1 MNEEA
6 LSRMY
11 LKETSFGSLMRRRVF
26 NVLLVASRYDA
37 FMMEEDGRVE
47 EQLYNEYV
55 ALNLSSPPRVTR
67 VSTIGEALLA
77 MRAKSFD
84 IVIAMPGGDIGE
96 TFDGAAALKNE
107 FPAVP
112 IVVLTAFSK
121 EVSRRLKEQDMSK
134 VDFVF
139 SWLGN
144 MDLLLAIIKLMED
157 SLNADDITEVGVQ
170 MIMVVEDSVRFYSAV
185 LPHIYRFLLTQSV
198 LFSTEALNQ
207 HERMLRMRGR
217 PKVMLARN
225 YEEATALYRRYGS
238 NMLGVISDVSFM
250 HGGRKDSEAGL
261 DLARWIRRQ
270 DPYLPIIIES
280 SESANAAKVGDFG
293 GVFVDKNSKKLGM
306 DLGRAIMD
314 NFGFGNFVV
323 RDPADGQPIMTIRN
337 LKEMQKAV
345 FDIPAAA
352 LLAHASRNDISRW
365 LYSRALFPIADVV
378 RRHKFDRIEEAP
390 AVKRL
395 FFDLIVKYRKM
406 KNRGVVAVFKKDRFD
421 HYSNFARIGQGS
433 LGGKGR
439 GLAFVDS
446 IIKKN
451 PICDNFD
458 GLSISIPRSVV
469 LCTDIFDEFMAEN
482 GLYPLA
488 LSDASDADILDAF
501 LRAKLP
507 VRVKE
512 DLMALFEVVDRP
524 LAVRSSSL
532 LEDSHY
538 QPFAGIYATYMVPY
552 STDAQ
557 ERLHWLTDAIKGVY
571 ASVFYA
577 ASKSYMTATSNL
589 IDQEKMAV
597 IIQEVVGEDHSGY
610 YFPSFS
616 GVGRSLNYYP
626 LGDEQPEDG
635 VVEMAVG
642 LGKYI
647 VDGGRGLRFSPL
659 HPEHTLQTSTLD
671 LALRDTQ
678 TRLFALPPDMA
689 ENYCVQLDEGS
700 SLVKKSV
707 QDFANTGAL
716 KYLVSTYDPTDGIL
730 KDYEDGRWR
739 RVVTFSNILRD
750 KALPLAEALDF
761 MLRQGQ
767 SAMQRP
773 VEIEFAG
780 NICAVPTAEGIK
792 GHLYWL
798 QIRPIIDKK
807 NLINDE
813 VLERPDSELIIRTN
827 TALGNGMIEGVR
839 AIVYVR
845 PEKFSS
851 LNNNNTVPVIQKL
864 NAAFTKAGEG
874 YILVGPG
881 RWGSSDSALGI
892 PVRWADISAAR
903 VIVEAAVG
911 NYRIEPSQGTHFFQN
926 LTSFG
931 VGYFTVDPAGNSGWY
946 DTSYLDSL
954 PSVYEDEY
962 VRVVHFDRPLSVAIN
977 GRSGLG
983 IVVKPEYD
991 RPEPNL
997 NFNSDT
1003 VQ

>member
-406 KNRGVVAVFKKDRFD
+406 KNRGVVAVFEKDRFD

-451 PICDNFD
+451 PVCDNFE
-458 GLSISIPRSVV
+458 GLSISIPRTVV
-469 LCTDIFDEFMAEN
+469 LCTDIFDEFMASN
-482 GLYPLA
+482 DLYPLA
-488 LSDASDADILDAF
+488 LSDASDENILEAF
-501 LRAKLP
+501 LAAELP
-507 VRVKE
+507 SRLAE
-512 DLMALFEVVDRP
+512 DFLALFEVVGRP
-524 LAVRSSSL
+524 FAVRSSSL

-538 QPFAGIYATYMVPY
+538 QPFAGIYATYMVPW
-552 STDAQ
+552 TADPVQ
-557 ERLHWLTDAIKGVY
+557 RLSWLEDAIKGVY
-571 ASVFYA
+571 ASVFFK
-577 ASKSYMTATSNL
+577 ASKNYMTATSNV

-597 IIQEVVGEDHSGY
+597 IIQEVVGEDYDGL
-610 YFPSFS
+610 YFPTFS

-626 LGDEQPEDG
+626 LGDEKPDDG
-635 VVEMAVG
+635 VAEVAVG

-647 VDGGRGLRFSPL
+647 VDGGRGLRFSPRYPA
-659 HPEHTLQTSTLD
+659 HALQTSTLD

-678 TRLFALPPDMA
+678 RRLFALPNGEGA
-689 ENYCVQLDEGS
+689 EFAAKVDEGA
-700 SLVKKSV
+700 SLEEKDV
-707 QDFANTGAL
+707 QDFAGKGAL
-716 KYLVSTYDPTDGIL
+716 RYTASTYDAADNML
-730 KDYEDGRWR
+730 RDSDFGRGR
-739 RVVTFSNILRD
+739 RVITFANILRD
-750 KALPLAEALDF
+750 KVVPLAPAIDF

-767 SAMQRP
+767 NAMQRP

-780 NICAVPTAEGIK
+780 NVFPIANGDGIR
-792 GHLYWL
+792 GNLYWL
-798 QIRPIIDKK
+798 QIRPIIDKR
-807 NLINDE
+807 NLVSDQ
-813 VLERPDSELIIRTN
+813 VLELPDSRLIVRSGH
-827 TALGNGMIEGVR
+827 ALGNGMAEGVST
-839 AIVYVR
+839 IVYVK
-845 PEKFSS
+845 PASFDS
-851 LNNNNTVPVIQKL
+851 LHTAEIVPVLQKINEDMRL
-864 NAAFTKAGEG
+864 REKN
-874 YILVGPG
+874 YVLIGPG
-881 RWGSSDSALGI
+881 RWGSSDPALGI
-892 PVRWADISAAR
+892 PVRWADISQAR
-903 VIVEAAVG
+903 VVVEAATG
-911 NYRIEPSQGTHFFQN
+911 NFRVEPSQGTHFFQN
-926 LTSFG
+926 LTSLG
-931 VGYFTVDPAGNSGWY
+931 VGYLTVDPGADSGFY
-946 DTSYLDSL
+946 DSSWLDGL
-954 PSVYEDEY
+954 DAVFDDKY
-962 VRVVHFDRPLSVAIN
+962 VRVIEFAGPLSIAID
-977 GRSGLG
+977 GRSGRG
-983 IVVKPEYD
+983 IIEKPSN
-991 RPEPNL
+991 PIP
-997 NFNSDT
+997 
-1003 VQ
+1003 

>member
-395 FFDLIVKYRKM
+395 FFDLILKYRKM
-406 KNRGVVAVFKKDRFD
+406 KNRGVVAVFEKDSFD

-451 PICDNFD
+451 PVCDNFE
-458 GLSISIPRSVV
+458 GLSISIPRTVV
-469 LCTDIFDEFMAEN
+469 LCTDIFDEFMASN
-482 GLYPLA
+482 DLYPLA
-488 LSDASDADILDAF
+488 LSDASDENILEAF
-501 LRAKLP
+501 LAAELP
-507 VRVKE
+507 SRLAE
-512 DLMALFEVVDRP
+512 DFLALFEVVGRP
-524 LAVRSSSL
+524 FAVRSSSL

-538 QPFAGIYATYMVPY
+538 QPFAGIYATYMVPW
-552 STDAQ
+552 TADPVQ
-557 ERLHWLTDAIKGVY
+557 RLSWLEDAIKGVY
-571 ASVFYA
+571 ASVFFK
-577 ASKSYMTATSNL
+577 ASKNYMTATSNV

-597 IIQEVVGEDHSGY
+597 IIQEVVGEDYDGL
-610 YFPSFS
+610 YFPTFS

-626 LGDEQPEDG
+626 LGDEKPDDG
-635 VVEMAVG
+635 VAEVAVG

-647 VDGGRGLRFSPL
+647 VDGGRGLRFSPRYPA
-659 HPEHTLQTSTLD
+659 HALQTSTLD

-678 TRLFALPPDMA
+678 RRLFALPNGEGA
-689 ENYCVQLDEGS
+689 EFAAKVDEGA
-700 SLVKKSV
+700 SLEEKDV
-707 QDFANTGAL
+707 QDFAGKGAL
-716 KYLVSTYDPTDGIL
+716 RYTASTYDAADNML
-730 KDYEDGRWR
+730 RDSDFGRGR
-739 RVVTFSNILRD
+739 RVITFANILRD
-750 KALPLAEALDF
+750 KVVPLAPAIDF

-767 SAMQRP
+767 NAMQRP

-780 NICAVPTAEGIK
+780 NVFPVANGDGIR
-792 GHLYWL
+792 GNLYWL
-798 QIRPIIDKK
+798 QIRPIIDKR
-807 NLINDE
+807 NLVSDQ
-813 VLERPDSELIIRTN
+813 VLELPDSRLIVRSGH
-827 TALGNGMIEGVR
+827 ALGNGMAEGVST
-839 AIVYVR
+839 IVYVK
-845 PEKFSS
+845 PASFDS
-851 LNNNNTVPVIQKL
+851 LHTAEIVPVLQKINEDMRL
-864 NAAFTKAGEG
+864 REKN
-874 YILVGPG
+874 YVLIGPG
-881 RWGSSDSALGI
+881 RWGSSDPALGI
-892 PVRWADISAAR
+892 PVRWADISQAR
-903 VIVEAAVG
+903 VVVEAATG
-911 NYRIEPSQGTHFFQN
+911 NFRVEPSQGTHFFQN
-926 LTSFG
+926 LTSLG
-931 VGYFTVDPAGNSGWY
+931 VGYLTVDPGADSGFY
-946 DTSYLDSL
+946 DSSWLDGL
-954 PSVYEDEY
+954 DAVFDDKY
-962 VRVVHFDRPLSVAIN
+962 VRVIEFAGPLSIAID
-977 GRSGLG
+977 GRSGRG
-983 IVVKPEYD
+983 IIEKPSN
-991 RPEPNL
+991 PIP
-997 NFNSDT
+997 
-1003 VQ
+1003 

>member
-378 RRHKFDRIEEAP
+378 RRHTFDRIEEAP

-406 KNRGVVAVFKKDRFD
+406 KNRGVVAVFEKDRFD

-451 PICDNFD
+451 PVCDNFE
-458 GLSISIPRSVV
+458 GLSISIPRTVV
-469 LCTDIFDEFMAEN
+469 LCTDIFDEFMASN
-482 GLYPLA
+482 DLYPLA
-488 LSDASDADILDAF
+488 LSDASDENILEAF
-501 LRAKLP
+501 LAAELP
-507 VRVKE
+507 SRLAE
-512 DLMALFEVVDRP
+512 DFLALFEVVGRP
-524 LAVRSSSL
+524 FAVRSSSL

-538 QPFAGIYATYMVPY
+538 QPFAGIYATYMVPW
-552 STDAQ
+552 TADPVQ
-557 ERLHWLTDAIKGVY
+557 RLSWLEDAIKGVY
-571 ASVFYA
+571 ASVFFK
-577 ASKSYMTATSNL
+577 ASKNYMTATSNV

-597 IIQEVVGEDHSGY
+597 IIQEVVGEDYDGL
-610 YFPSFS
+610 YFPTFS

-626 LGDEQPEDG
+626 LGDEKPDDG
-635 VVEMAVG
+635 VAEVAVG

-647 VDGGRGLRFSPL
+647 VDGGRGLRFSPRYPA
-659 HPEHTLQTSTLD
+659 HALQTSTLD

-678 TRLFALPPDMA
+678 RRLFALPNGEGA
-689 ENYCVQLDEGS
+689 EFAAKVDEGA
-700 SLVKKSV
+700 SLEEKDV
-707 QDFANTGAL
+707 QDFAGKGAL
-716 KYLVSTYDPTDGIL
+716 RYTASTYDAADNML
-730 KDYEDGRWR
+730 RDSDFGRGR
-739 RVVTFSNILRD
+739 RVITFANILRD
-750 KALPLAEALDF
+750 KVVPLAPAIDF

-767 SAMQRP
+767 NAMQRP

-780 NICAVPTAEGIK
+780 NVFPVANGDGIR
-792 GHLYWL
+792 GNLYWL
-798 QIRPIIDKK
+798 QIRPIIDKR
-807 NLINDE
+807 NLVSDQ
-813 VLERPDSELIIRTN
+813 VLELPDSRLIVRSGH
-827 TALGNGMIEGVR
+827 ALGNGMAEGVST
-839 AIVYVR
+839 IVYVK
-845 PEKFSS
+845 PASFDS
-851 LNNNNTVPVIQKL
+851 LHTAEIVPVLQKINEDMRL
-864 NAAFTKAGEG
+864 REKN
-874 YILVGPG
+874 YVLIGPG
-881 RWGSSDSALGI
+881 RWGSSDPALGI
-892 PVRWADISAAR
+892 PVRWADISQAR
-903 VIVEAAVG
+903 VVVEAATG
-911 NYRIEPSQGTHFFQN
+911 NFRVEPSQGTHFFQN
-926 LTSFG
+926 LTSLG
-931 VGYFTVDPAGNSGWY
+931 VGYLTVDPGADSGFY
-946 DTSYLDSL
+946 DSSWLDGL
-954 PSVYEDEY
+954 DAVFDDKY
-962 VRVVHFDRPLSVAIN
+962 VRVIEFAGPLSIAID
-977 GRSGLG
+977 GRSGRG
-983 IVVKPEYD
+983 IIEKPSN
-991 RPEPNL
+991 PIP
-997 NFNSDT
+997 
-1003 VQ
+1003 

>member
-406 KNRGVVAVFKKDRFD
+406 KNRGVVAVFEKDRFD

-451 PICDNFD
+451 PVCDNFE
-458 GLSISIPRSVV
+458 GLSISIPRTVV
-469 LCTDIFDEFMAEN
+469 LCTDIFDEFMASN
-482 GLYPLA
+482 DLYPLA
-488 LSDASDADILDAF
+488 LSDASDENILEAF
-501 LRAKLP
+501 LAAELP
-507 VRVKE
+507 SRLAE
-512 DLMALFEVVDRP
+512 DFLALFEVVGRP
-524 LAVRSSSL
+524 FAVRSSSL

-538 QPFAGIYATYMVPY
+538 QPFAGIYATYMVPW
-552 STDAQ
+552 TADPVQ
-557 ERLHWLTDAIKGVY
+557 RLSWLEDAIKGVY
-571 ASVFYA
+571 ASVFFK
-577 ASKSYMTATSNL
+577 ASKNYMTATSNV

-597 IIQEVVGEDHSGY
+597 IIQEVVGEDYDGL
-610 YFPSFS
+610 YFPTFS

-626 LGDEQPEDG
+626 LGDEKPDDG
-635 VVEMAVG
+635 VAEVAVG

-647 VDGGRGLRFSPL
+647 VDGGRGLRFSPRYPA
-659 HPEHTLQTSTLD
+659 HALQTSTLD

-678 TRLFALPPDMA
+678 RRLFALPNGEGA
-689 ENYCVQLDEGS
+689 EFAAKVDEGA
-700 SLVKKSV
+700 SLEEKDV
-707 QDFANTGAL
+707 QDFAGKGAL
-716 KYLVSTYDPTDGIL
+716 RYTASTYDAADNML
-730 KDYEDGRWR
+730 RDSDFGRGR
-739 RVVTFSNILRD
+739 RVITFANILRD
-750 KALPLAEALDF
+750 KVVPLAPAIDF

-767 SAMQRP
+767 NAMQRP

-780 NICAVPTAEGIK
+780 NVFPVANGDGIR
-792 GHLYWL
+792 GNLYWL
-798 QIRPIIDKK
+798 QIRPIIDKR
-807 NLINDE
+807 NLVSDQ
-813 VLERPDSELIIRTN
+813 VLELPDSRLIVRSGH
-827 TALGNGMIEGVR
+827 ALGNGMAEGVST
-839 AIVYVR
+839 IVYVK
-845 PEKFSS
+845 PASFDS
-851 LNNNNTVPVIQKL
+851 LHTAEIVPVLQKINEDMRL
-864 NAAFTKAGEG
+864 REKN
-874 YILVGPG
+874 YVLIGPG
-881 RWGSSDSALGI
+881 RWGSSDPALGI
-892 PVRWADISAAR
+892 PVRWADISQAR
-903 VIVEAAVG
+903 VVVEAATG
-911 NYRIEPSQGTHFFQN
+911 NFRVEPSQGTHSFQN
-926 LTSFG
+926 LTSLG
-931 VGYFTVDPAGNSGWY
+931 VGYLTVDPGADSGFY
-946 DTSYLDSL
+946 DSSWLDGL
-954 PSVYEDEY
+954 DAVFDDKY
-962 VRVVHFDRPLSVAIN
+962 VRVIEFAGPLSIAID
-977 GRSGLG
+977 GRSGRG
-983 IVVKPEYD
+983 IIEKPSN
-991 RPEPNL
+991 PIP
-997 NFNSDT
+997 
-1003 VQ
+1003 

>member
-293 GVFVDKNSKKLGM
+293 GVFVDKNSKKLGV

-406 KNRGVVAVFKKDRFD
+406 KNRGVVAVFEKDRFD

-451 PICDNFD
+451 PVCDNFE
-458 GLSISIPRSVV
+458 GLSISIPRTVV
-469 LCTDIFDEFMAEN
+469 LCTDIFDEFMASN
-482 GLYPLA
+482 DLYPLA
-488 LSDASDADILDAF
+488 LSDASDENILEAF
-501 LRAKLP
+501 LAAELP
-507 VRVKE
+507 SRLAE
-512 DLMALFEVVDRP
+512 DFLALFEVVGRP
-524 LAVRSSSL
+524 FAVRSSSL

-538 QPFAGIYATYMVPY
+538 QPFAGIYATYMVPW
-552 STDAQ
+552 TADPVQ
-557 ERLHWLTDAIKGVY
+557 RLSWLEDAIKGVY
-571 ASVFYA
+571 ASVFFK
-577 ASKSYMTATSNL
+577 ASKNYMTATSNV

-597 IIQEVVGEDHSGY
+597 IIQEVVGEDYDGL
-610 YFPSFS
+610 YFPTFS

-626 LGDEQPEDG
+626 LGDEKPDDG
-635 VVEMAVG
+635 VAEVAVG

-647 VDGGRGLRFSPL
+647 VDGGRGLRFSPRYPA
-659 HPEHTLQTSTLD
+659 HALQTSTLD

-678 TRLFALPPDMA
+678 RRLFALPNGEGA
-689 ENYCVQLDEGS
+689 EFAAKVDEGA
-700 SLVKKSV
+700 SLEEKDV
-707 QDFANTGAL
+707 QDFAGKGAL
-716 KYLVSTYDPTDGIL
+716 RYTASTYDAADNML
-730 KDYEDGRWR
+730 RDSDFGRGR
-739 RVVTFSNILRD
+739 RVITFANILRD
-750 KALPLAEALDF
+750 KVVPLAPAIDF
-761 MLRQGQ
+761 MFRQGQ
-767 SAMQRP
+767 NAMQRP
-773 VEIEFAG
+773 VEI
-780 NICAVPTAEGIK
+780 
-792 GHLYWL
+792 
-798 QIRPIIDKK
+798 
-807 NLINDE
+807 
-813 VLERPDSELIIRTN
+813 
-827 TALGNGMIEGVR
+827 
-839 AIVYVR
+839 
-845 PEKFSS
+845 
-851 LNNNNTVPVIQKL
+851 
-864 NAAFTKAGEG
+864 
-874 YILVGPG
+874 
-881 RWGSSDSALGI
+881 
-892 PVRWADISAAR
+892 
-903 VIVEAAVG
+903 
-911 NYRIEPSQGTHFFQN
+911 
-926 LTSFG
+926 
-931 VGYFTVDPAGNSGWY
+931 
-946 DTSYLDSL
+946 
-954 PSVYEDEY
+954 
-962 VRVVHFDRPLSVAIN
+962 
-977 GRSGLG
+977 
-983 IVVKPEYD
+983 
-991 RPEPNL
+991 
-997 NFNSDT
+997 
-1003 VQ
+1003 

>member
-293 GVFVDKNSKKLGM
+293 GVFVDKNSKKLGV

-406 KNRGVVAVFKKDRFD
+406 KNRGVVAVFEKDRFD

-451 PICDNFD
+451 PVCDNFE
-458 GLSISIPRSVV
+458 GLSISIPRTVV
-469 LCTDIFDEFMAEN
+469 LCTDIFDEFMASN
-482 GLYPLA
+482 DLYPLA
-488 LSDASDADILDAF
+488 LSDASDENILEAF
-501 LRAKLP
+501 LAAELP
-507 VRVKE
+507 SRLAE
-512 DLMALFEVVDRP
+512 DFLALFEVVGRP
-524 LAVRSSSL
+524 FAVRSSSL

-538 QPFAGIYATYMVPY
+538 QPFAGIYATYMVPW
-552 STDAQ
+552 TADPVQ
-557 ERLHWLTDAIKGVY
+557 RLSWLEDAIKGVY
-571 ASVFYA
+571 ASVFFK
-577 ASKSYMTATSNL
+577 ASKNYMTATSNV

-597 IIQEVVGEDHSGY
+597 IIQEVVGEDYDGL
-610 YFPSFS
+610 YFPTFS

-626 LGDEQPEDG
+626 LGDEKPDDG
-635 VVEMAVG
+635 VAEVAVG

-647 VDGGRGLRFSPL
+647 VDGGRGLRFSPRYPA
-659 HPEHTLQTSTLD
+659 HALQTSTLD

-678 TRLFALPPDMA
+678 RRLFALPNGEGA
-689 ENYCVQLDEGS
+689 EFAAKVDEGA
-700 SLVKKSV
+700 SLEEKDV
-707 QDFANTGAL
+707 QDFAGKGAL
-716 KYLVSTYDPTDGIL
+716 RYTASTYDAADNML
-730 KDYEDGRWR
+730 RDSDFGRGR
-739 RVVTFSNILRD
+739 RVITFANILRD
-750 KALPLAEALDF
+750 KVVPLAPAIDF

-767 SAMQRP
+767 NAMQRP

-780 NICAVPTAEGIK
+780 NVFPVSNGDGIR
-792 GHLYWL
+792 GNLYWL
-798 QIRPIIDKK
+798 QIRPIIDKR
-807 NLINDE
+807 NLVSDQ
-813 VLERPDSELIIRTN
+813 VLELPDSRLIVRSGH
-827 TALGNGMIEGVR
+827 ALGNGMAEGVST
-839 AIVYVR
+839 IVYVK
-845 PEKFSS
+845 PASFDS
-851 LNNNNTVPVIQKL
+851 LHTAEIVPVLQKINEDMRL
-864 NAAFTKAGEG
+864 REKN
-874 YILVGPG
+874 YVLIGPG
-881 RWGSSDSALGI
+881 RWGSSDPALGI
-892 PVRWADISAAR
+892 PVRWADISQAR
-903 VIVEAAVG
+903 VVVEAATG
-911 NYRIEPSQGTHFFQN
+911 NFRVEPSQGTHFFQN
-926 LTSFG
+926 LTSLG
-931 VGYFTVDPAGNSGWY
+931 VGYLTVDPGADSGFY
-946 DTSYLDSL
+946 DSSWLDGL
-954 PSVYEDEY
+954 DAVFDDKY
-962 VRVVHFDRPLSVAIN
+962 VRVIEFAGSLSIAID
-977 GRSGLG
+977 GRSGRG
-983 IVVKPEYD
+983 IIEKPSN
-991 RPEPNL
+991 PIP
-997 NFNSDT
+997 
-1003 VQ
+1003 

>member
-406 KNRGVVAVFKKDRFD
+406 KNRGVVAVFEKDRFD

-451 PICDNFD
+451 PVCDNFE
-458 GLSISIPRSVV
+458 GLSISIPRTVV
-469 LCTDIFDEFMAEN
+469 LCTDIFDEFMASN
-482 GLYPLA
+482 DLYPLA
-488 LSDASDADILDAF
+488 LSDASDENILEAF
-501 LRAKLP
+501 LAAELP
-507 VRVKE
+507 SRLAE
-512 DLMALFEVVDRP
+512 DFLALFEVVGRP
-524 LAVRSSSL
+524 FAVRSSSL

-538 QPFAGIYATYMVPY
+538 QPFAGIYATYMVPW
-552 STDAQ
+552 TADPVQ
-557 ERLHWLTDAIKGVY
+557 RLSWLEDAIKGVY
-571 ASVFYA
+571 ASVFFK
-577 ASKSYMTATSNL
+577 ASKNYMTATSNV

-597 IIQEVVGEDHSGY
+597 IIQEVVGEDYDGL
-610 YFPSFS
+610 YFPTFS

-626 LGDEQPEDG
+626 LGDEKPDDG
-635 VVEMAVG
+635 VAEVAVG

-647 VDGGRGLRFSPL
+647 VDGGRGLRFSPRYPA
-659 HPEHTLQTSTLD
+659 HALQTSTLD

-678 TRLFALPPDMA
+678 RRLFALPNGEGA
-689 ENYCVQLDEGS
+689 EFAAKVDEGA
-700 SLVKKSV
+700 SLEEKDV
-707 QDFANTGAL
+707 QDFAGKGAL
-716 KYLVSTYDPTDGIL
+716 RYTASTYDAADNML
-730 KDYEDGRWR
+730 RDSDFGRGR
-739 RVVTFSNILRD
+739 RVITFANILRD
-750 KALPLAEALDF
+750 KVVPLAPAIDF

-767 SAMQRP
+767 NAMQRQ

-780 NICAVPTAEGIK
+780 NVFPVANGDGIR
-792 GHLYWL
+792 GNLYWL
-798 QIRPIIDKK
+798 QIRPIIDKR
-807 NLINDE
+807 NLVSDQ
-813 VLERPDSELIIRTN
+813 VLELPDSRLIVRSGH
-827 TALGNGMIEGVR
+827 ALGNGMAEGVST
-839 AIVYVR
+839 IVYVK
-845 PEKFSS
+845 PASFDS
-851 LNNNNTVPVIQKL
+851 LHTAEIVPVLQKINEDMRL
-864 NAAFTKAGEG
+864 REKN
-874 YILVGPG
+874 YVLIGPG
-881 RWGSSDSALGI
+881 RWGSSDPALGI
-892 PVRWADISAAR
+892 PVRWADISQAR
-903 VIVEAAVG
+903 VVVEAATG
-911 NYRIEPSQGTHFFQN
+911 NFRVEPSQGTHFFQN
-926 LTSFG
+926 LTSLG
-931 VGYFTVDPAGNSGWY
+931 VGYLTVDPGADSGFY
-946 DTSYLDSL
+946 DSSWLDGL
-954 PSVYEDEY
+954 DAVFDDKY
-962 VRVVHFDRPLSVAIN
+962 VRVIEFAGPLSIAID
-977 GRSGLG
+977 GRSGRG
-983 IVVKPEYD
+983 IIEKPSN
-991 RPEPNL
+991 PIP
-997 NFNSDT
+997 
-1003 VQ
+1003 

>member
-121 EVSRRLKEQDMSK
+121 EVSRRLKQQDMSK

-406 KNRGVVAVFKKDRFD
+406 KNRGVVAVFEKDRFD

-451 PICDNFD
+451 PVCDNFE
-458 GLSISIPRSVV
+458 GLSISIPRTVV
-469 LCTDIFDEFMAEN
+469 LCTDIFDEFMASN
-482 GLYPLA
+482 DLYPLA
-488 LSDASDADILDAF
+488 LSDASDENILEAF
-501 LRAKLP
+501 LAAELP
-507 VRVKE
+507 SRLAE
-512 DLMALFEVVDRP
+512 DFLALFEVVGRP
-524 LAVRSSSL
+524 FAVRSSSL

-538 QPFAGIYATYMVPY
+538 QPFAGIYATYMVPW
-552 STDAQ
+552 TADPVQ
-557 ERLHWLTDAIKGVY
+557 RLSWLEDAIKGVY
-571 ASVFYA
+571 ASVFFK
-577 ASKSYMTATSNL
+577 ASKNYMTATSNV

-597 IIQEVVGEDHSGY
+597 IIQEVVGEDYDGL
-610 YFPSFS
+610 YFPTFS

-626 LGDEQPEDG
+626 LGDEKPDDG
-635 VVEMAVG
+635 VAEVAVG

-647 VDGGRGLRFSPL
+647 VDGGRGLRFSPRYPA
-659 HPEHTLQTSTLD
+659 HALQTSTLD

-678 TRLFALPPDMA
+678 RRLFALPNGEGA
-689 ENYCVQLDEGS
+689 EFAAKVDEGA
-700 SLVKKSV
+700 SLEEKDV
-707 QDFANTGAL
+707 QDFAGKGAL
-716 KYLVSTYDPTDGIL
+716 RYTASTYDAADNML
-730 KDYEDGRWR
+730 RDSDFGRGR
-739 RVVTFSNILRD
+739 RVITFANILRD
-750 KALPLAEALDF
+750 KVVPLAPAIDF

-767 SAMQRP
+767 NAMQRP

-780 NICAVPTAEGIK
+780 NVFPVANGDGIR
-792 GHLYWL
+792 GNLYWL
-798 QIRPIIDKK
+798 QIRPIIDKR
-807 NLINDE
+807 NLVSDQ
-813 VLERPDSELIIRTN
+813 VLELPDSRLIVRSGH
-827 TALGNGMIEGVR
+827 ALGNGMAEGVST
-839 AIVYVR
+839 IVYVK
-845 PEKFSS
+845 PASFDS
-851 LNNNNTVPVIQKL
+851 LHTAEIVPVLQKINEDMRL
-864 NAAFTKAGEG
+864 REKN
-874 YILVGPG
+874 YVLIGPG
-881 RWGSSDSALGI
+881 RWGSSDPALGI
-892 PVRWADISAAR
+892 PVRWADISQAR
-903 VIVEAAVG
+903 VVVEAATG
-911 NYRIEPSQGTHFFQN
+911 NFRVEPSQGTHFFQN
-926 LTSFG
+926 LTSLG
-931 VGYFTVDPAGNSGWY
+931 VGYLTVDPGADSGFY
-946 DTSYLDSL
+946 DSSWLDGL
-954 PSVYEDEY
+954 DAVFDDKY
-962 VRVVHFDRPLSVAIN
+962 VRVIEFAGSLSIAID
-977 GRSGLG
+977 GRSGRG
-983 IVVKPEYD
+983 IIEKPSN
-991 RPEPNL
+991 PIP
-997 NFNSDT
+997 
-1003 VQ
+1003 

>member
-293 GVFVDKNSKKLGM
+293 GVFVDKNSKKLGV

-406 KNRGVVAVFKKDRFD
+406 KNRGVVAVFEKDRFD

-451 PICDNFD
+451 PVCDNFE
-458 GLSISIPRSVV
+458 GLSISIPRTVV
-469 LCTDIFDEFMAEN
+469 LCTDIFDEFMASN
-482 GLYPLA
+482 DLYPLA
-488 LSDASDADILDAF
+488 LSDASDENILEAF
-501 LRAKLP
+501 LAAELP
-507 VRVKE
+507 SRLAE
-512 DLMALFEVVDRP
+512 DFLALFEVVGRP
-524 LAVRSSSL
+524 FAVRSSSL

-538 QPFAGIYATYMVPY
+538 QPFAGIYATYMVPW
-552 STDAQ
+552 TADPVQ
-557 ERLHWLTDAIKGVY
+557 RLSWLEDAIKGVY
-571 ASVFYA
+571 ASVFFK
-577 ASKSYMTATSNL
+577 ASKNYMTATSNV

-597 IIQEVVGEDHSGY
+597 IIQEVVGEDYDGL
-610 YFPSFS
+610 YFPTFS

-626 LGDEQPEDG
+626 LGDEKPDDG
-635 VVEMAVG
+635 VAEVAVG

-647 VDGGRGLRFSPL
+647 VDGGRGLRFSPRYPA
-659 HPEHTLQTSTLD
+659 HALQTSTLD

-678 TRLFALPPDMA
+678 RRLFALPNGEGA
-689 ENYCVQLDEGS
+689 EFAAKVDEGA
-700 SLVKKSV
+700 SLEEKDV
-707 QDFANTGAL
+707 QDFAGKGAL
-716 KYLVSTYDPTDGIL
+716 RYTASTYDAADNML
-730 KDYEDGRWR
+730 RDSDFGRGR
-739 RVVTFSNILRD
+739 RVITFANILRD
-750 KALPLAEALDF
+750 KVVPLAPAIDF

-767 SAMQRP
+767 NAMQRP

-780 NICAVPTAEGIK
+780 NVFPVANGDGIR
-792 GHLYWL
+792 GNLYWL
-798 QIRPIIDKK
+798 QIRPIIDKR
-807 NLINDE
+807 NLVSDQ
-813 VLERPDSELIIRTN
+813 VLELPDSRLIVRSGH
-827 TALGNGMIEGVR
+827 ALGNGMAEGVST
-839 AIVYVR
+839 IVYVK
-845 PEKFSS
+845 PASFDS
-851 LNNNNTVPVIQKL
+851 LHTAEIVPVLQKINEDMRL
-864 NAAFTKAGEG
+864 REKN
-874 YILVGPG
+874 YVLIGPG
-881 RWGSSDSALGI
+881 RWGSSDPALGI
-892 PVRWADISAAR
+892 PVRWADISQAR
-903 VIVEAAVG
+903 VVVEAATG
-911 NYRIEPSQGTHFFQN
+911 NFRVEPSQGTHFFQN
-926 LTSFG
+926 LTSLG
-931 VGYFTVDPAGNSGWY
+931 VGYLTVDPGADSGFY
-946 DTSYLDSL
+946 DSSWLDGL
-954 PSVYEDEY
+954 DAVFDDKY
-962 VRVVHFDRPLSVAIN
+962 VRVIEFAGPLSIAIN
-977 GRSGLG
+977 GRSGRG
-983 IVVKPEYD
+983 IIEKPSN
-991 RPEPNL
+991 PIP
-997 NFNSDT
+997 
-1003 VQ
+1003 

>member
-293 GVFVDKNSKKLGM
+293 GVFVDKNSKKLGV

-406 KNRGVVAVFKKDRFD
+406 KNRGVVAVFEKDRFD

-451 PICDNFD
+451 PVCDNFE
-458 GLSISIPRSVV
+458 GLSISIPRTVV
-469 LCTDIFDEFMAEN
+469 LCTDIFDEFMASN
-482 GLYPLA
+482 DLYPLA
-488 LSDASDADILDAF
+488 LSDASDENILEAF
-501 LRAKLP
+501 LAAELP
-507 VRVKE
+507 SRLAE
-512 DLMALFEVVDRP
+512 DFLALFEVVGRP
-524 LAVRSSSL
+524 FAVRSSSL

-538 QPFAGIYATYMVPY
+538 QPFAGIYATYMVPW
-552 STDAQ
+552 TADPVQ
-557 ERLHWLTDAIKGVY
+557 RLSWLEDAIKGVY
-571 ASVFYA
+571 ASVFFK
-577 ASKSYMTATSNL
+577 ASKNYMTATSNV

-597 IIQEVVGEDHSGY
+597 IIQEVVGEDYDGL
-610 YFPSFS
+610 YFPTFS

-626 LGDEQPEDG
+626 LGDEKPDDG
-635 VVEMAVG
+635 VAEVAVG

-647 VDGGRGLRFSPL
+647 VDGGRGLRFSPRYPA
-659 HPEHTLQTSTLD
+659 HALQTSTLD

-678 TRLFALPPDMA
+678 RRLFALPNGEGA
-689 ENYCVQLDEGS
+689 EFAAKVDEGA
-700 SLVKKSV
+700 SLEEKDV
-707 QDFANTGAL
+707 QDFAGKGAL
-716 KYLVSTYDPTDGIL
+716 RYTASTYDAADNML
-730 KDYEDGRWR
+730 RDSDFGRGR
-739 RVVTFSNILRD
+739 RVITFANILRD
-750 KALPLAEALDF
+750 KVVPLAPAIDF

-767 SAMQRP
+767 NAMQRP

-780 NICAVPTAEGIK
+780 NVFPIANGDGIR
-792 GHLYWL
+792 GNLYWL
-798 QIRPIIDKK
+798 QIRPIIDKR
-807 NLINDE
+807 NLVSDQ
-813 VLERPDSELIIRTN
+813 VLELPDSRLIVRSGH
-827 TALGNGMIEGVR
+827 ALGNGMAEGVST
-839 AIVYVR
+839 IVYVK
-845 PEKFSS
+845 PASFDS
-851 LNNNNTVPVIQKL
+851 LHTAEIVPVLQKINEDMRL
-864 NAAFTKAGEG
+864 REKN
-874 YILVGPG
+874 YVLIGPG
-881 RWGSSDSALGI
+881 RWGSSDPALGI
-892 PVRWADISAAR
+892 PVRWADISQAR
-903 VIVEAAVG
+903 VVVEAATG
-911 NYRIEPSQGTHFFQN
+911 NFRVEPSQGTHFFQN
-926 LTSFG
+926 LTSLG
-931 VGYFTVDPAGNSGWY
+931 VGYLTVDPGADSGFY
-946 DTSYLDSL
+946 DSSWLDGL
-954 PSVYEDEY
+954 DAVFDDKY
-962 VRVVHFDRPLSVAIN
+962 VRVIEFAGPLSIAID
-977 GRSGLG
+977 GRSGHG
-983 IVVKPEYD
+983 IIEKPSN
-991 RPEPNL
+991 PIP
-997 NFNSDT
+997 
-1003 VQ
+1003 